1 LKIFALYSIKGGV
14 GKTAAAVNFAY
25 LSANDGFR
33 TLLCDLDPQGSA
45 SFYFRIRPRK
55 KFSSKKLLKG
65 GVQIERNIR
74 GTDFE
79 NLDLL
84 PADLS
89 FRKLDV
95 QLANK
100 KHSKSRLDRLFEP
113 FADEYDHVFL
123 DCPPNITLLSENVF
137 RVADLLLTPL
147 IPSTLSVLTY
157 DKLLAFFKKQNLSR
171 QIIAPFFSM
180 VEKRKLLHRETMA
193 SLVDNKR
200 FLNNWIPY
208 LSEIEKM
215 GLTRMPVAASAPE
228 SAAAG
233 AYTSVW
239 EEICVRTGIRRPSTP
254 E

>member
-1 LKIFALYSIKGGV
+1 MKIFALYSIKGGV

-25 LSANDGFR
+25 LSARDGFR

-137 RVADLLLTPL
+137 RVADLLLVPL
-147 IPSTLSVLTY
+147 IPTTLSVLTY
-157 DKLLAFFKKQNLSR
+157 DKLLTFFKKQSLSR
-171 QIIAPFFSM
+171 RIITPFFSM
-180 VEKRKLLHRETMA
+180 VEQRKRLHRETMA
-193 SLVDNKR
+193 DLVDNER
-200 FLNNWIPY
+200 FLKSWIPY
-208 LSEIEKM
+208 LSEVEKM
-215 GLTRMPVAASAPE
+215 GLTRMPVVASAPE
-228 SAAAG
+228 SAAAA
-233 AYTSVW
+233 AYNLVW
-239 EEICVRTGIRRPSTP
+239 REICGRIEITRPLMP